1 MVPLEKVRN
10 TLLERREL
18 LVTSINLASSNTNLS
33 ELLEQVDAALSRVS
47 AGTYGTCEI
56 CKQPIED
63 DRLHADPL
71 VRSCASHL
79 APEELGRVV
88 NDKRLASIYLGD
100 TNYFGDTGA
109 YTVLIT
115 KDLGVDASAPEPVG
129 APSLPTVWGPRR

>member
-18 LVTSINLASSNTNLS
+18 LVTSINLASSNTSLS
-33 ELLEQVDAALSRVS
+33 ELLAQVDAALSRVS

-79 APEELGRVV
+79 APLKACCTTLKVPTDRAQLEI
-88 NDKRLASIYLGD
+88 SP
-100 TNYFGDTGA
+100 YFRR
-109 YTVLIT
+109 YRSLRF
-115 KDLGVDASAPEPVG
+115 SAG
-129 APSLPTVWGPRR
+129 FSFFGNSTSRIFIFAL

>member
-1 MVPLEKVRN
+1 MVPLERVRN

-18 LVTSINLASSNTNLS
+18 LVTSINLASSDTNLS

-47 AGTYGTCEI
+47 ADTYGTCEI
-56 CKQPIED
+56 CQQPIED

-88 NDKRLASIYLGD
+88 NDKRRVPHPCAFCAQGWDS
-100 TNYFGDTGA
+100 T
-109 YTVLIT
+109 TV
-115 KDLGVDASAPEPVG
+115 
-129 APSLPTVWGPRR
+129 